1 MSVLLDKKNELD
13 NRTCIIEEM
22 DLTKLSKIELLEKC
36 NELGITKYKSKSK
49 CELIDL
55 INTKTTS
62 KENADVIIV
71 QDTNSEQLP
80 YKNELNNMNNNM
92 NIIMNIENDRD
103 CEENNELTIVET
115 FVGAGG
121 AHLGFKN
128 AGYKSLLVNDIDKDT
143 IDTLLLNKVIS
154 EDQYLLCPIEDITQ
168 EILLSKI
175 GNKKVDVLFGG
186 IVCKGFSLAGV
197 RNPFDPRN
205 YLYKHQLRLVN
216 ILRPK
221 VSVIE
226 NVTAIKNMILYVN
239 CEETIK
245 TFDDYTKLSD
255 SNKLL
260 NGEKSSKRKNGEDYS
275 ELNLTIN
282 KNKKK
287 MEELLKNIDKY
298 KYCVLD
304 DIKQKYLEMGYKLH
318 EKILQTDKYGGFT
331 NRKRIIMVAVR
342 NDIEGEYVYPEE
354 QDKNINNTLNDALNL
369 IDYNG
374 INNPS
379 IDEDNRPMKH
389 NQKTID
395 RFKLIPEGNNIADV
409 IDDIP
414 DELKISAF
422 YSRGNTQRLSR
433 NHPAPTLVPGH
444 SNFPI
449 HPWEHRSITVR
460 EAATITGF
468 PLDYKFCGSHT
479 SRCVQIGNAVP
490 VHLSYNIALSIKKL
504 LNK

>member
-1 MSVLLDKKNELD
+1 MDVNYINLDKMDQKLKKRIIKTKKNIKF
-13 NRTCIIEEM
+13 IIEDDTE
-22 DLTKLSKIELLEKC
+22 DANEK
-36 NELGITKYKSKSK
+36 Y
-49 CELIDL
+49 
-55 INTKTTS
+55 
-62 KENADVIIV
+62 
-71 QDTNSEQLP
+71 
-80 YKNELNNMNNNM
+80 
-92 NIIMNIENDRD
+92 
-103 CEENNELTIVET
+103 ENNPLTIVET

-121 AHLGFKN
+121 AHLGFQK
-128 AGYKSLLVNDIDKDT
+128 AGFKSLLVNDIDKDT
-143 IDTLLLNKVIS
+143 IDTLLKNKVIND
-154 EDQYLLCPIEDITQ
+154 EEYLLCPIEDIT
-168 EILLSKI
+168 EEVIKTKI

-216 ILRPK
+216 ILKPK

-239 CEETIK
+239 CQETTK
-245 TFDDYTKLSD
+245 TFEDYTKLSD

-260 NGEKSSKRKNGEDYS
+260 NGVKSSKRKNGEDYS
-275 ELNLTIN
+275 ELNVIIN
-282 KNKKK
+282 NNKKK
-287 MEELLKNIDKY
+287 MEELLKSIDKY

-304 DIKQKYLEMGYKLH
+304 DIKKLYQEMGYDFY
-318 EKILQTDKYGGFT
+318 EKILQTDKYGGYT

-342 NDIEGEYVYPEE
+342 NDIGKNYIYPDE
-354 QDKNINNTLNDALNL
+354 QDTNYTLNDALHL
-369 IDYNG
+369 IDYEG
-374 INNPS
+374 INNPV
-379 IDEDNRPMKH
+379 IDEDNKPMKH

-409 IDDIP
+409 IDEIP

-422 YSRGNTQRLSR
+422 YSRGNTQRLNR
-433 NHPAPTLVPGH
+433 NLPVPTLVPGH

-504 LNK
+504 LLDE

>member
-1 MSVLLDKKNELD
+1 MSSKIKKYSLKKNKPILP
-13 NRTCIIEEM
+13 IE
-22 DLTKLSKIELLEKC
+22 DGQ
-36 NELGITKYKSKSK
+36 NY
-49 CELIDL
+49 
-55 INTKTTS
+55 
-62 KENADVIIV
+62 EN
-71 QDTNSEQLP
+71 
-80 YKNELNNMNNNM
+80 
-92 NIIMNIENDRD
+92 
-103 CEENNELTIVET
+103 NNELTIVET

-128 AGYKSLLVNDIDKDT
+128 AGFKSLLVNDIDKDT

-154 EDQYLLCPIEDITQ
+154 DDQYLLTPIENITQ
-168 EILLSKI
+168 EMMLSKI
-175 GNKKVDVLFGG
+175 GNKNVDVLFGG

-205 YLYKHQLRLVN
+205 YLYKHQLRIVN

-239 CEETIK
+239 CEDTVK
-245 TFDDYTKLSD
+245 TFEDYTKLSD
-255 SNKLL
+255 DNKLL

-275 ELNLTIN
+275 DLNLTIN

-287 MEELLKNIDKY
+287 MEELLKSIDKY
-298 KYCVLD
+298 KYCILD
-304 DIKQKYLEMGYKLH
+304 DIKERYLEMGYRFY
-318 EKILQTDKYGGFT
+318 EKILQTDKYGGYT

-342 NDIEGEYVYPEE
+342 NDIEGEYIYPEE
-354 QDKNINNTLNDALNL
+354 QTTNYTLSDALNL
-369 IDYNG
+369 IDYDG

-379 IDEDNRPMKH
+379 VDEDNKAMKH

-409 IDDIP
+409 IHEIP

-422 YSRGNTQRLSR
+422 YSRGNTQRLNR
-433 NHPAPTLVPGH
+433 NAPAPTLVPGH

-468 PLDYKFCGSHT
+468 PLHYKFCGSHT

-490 VHLSYNIALSIKKL
+490 VQLSYNIALSIKKF